1 MEVNNDSAIMKV
13 FGSTLPKSNDSS
25 LSANQLSDLV
35 EYLKSYPEYI
45 DIISSLESQVN
56 SSQKYTLNKTSGWSQ
71 VNLQSSTLSSLVGA
85 SSLYSN
91 SGDKFYS
98 LMDNLFYQQESKDGS
113 SSEQIDLSMLS
124 ANELGVTTSLAAT
137 INKAK

>member
-13 FGSTLPKSNDSS
+13 FGSTLPKSNESS

-113 SSEQIDLSMLS
+113 SSDQIDLSMLS
-124 ANELGVTTSLAAT
+124 SNELGVTTSLAAT

>member
-13 FGSTLPKSNDSS
+13 FGSTLPKSNESS

-113 SSEQIDLSMLS
+113 SSDQIDLSMLS

>member
-1 MEVNNDSAIMKV
+1 MEVNNDSTIMKV
-13 FGSTLPKSNDSS
+13 FGSTLSKSNESS

-71 VNLQSSTLSSLVGA
+71 VNLQSNTLSSLVGA

-113 SSEQIDLSMLS
+113 SSDQIDLSMLS

-137 INKAK
+137 INKVK